1 MVVDVLLTHR
11 HVILQHWPAVQLSR
25 DALHSKLSKELL
37 VQAGLDWSCEMAGE
51 DFRFAWK

>member
-1 MVVDVLLTHR
+1 MLLTHR